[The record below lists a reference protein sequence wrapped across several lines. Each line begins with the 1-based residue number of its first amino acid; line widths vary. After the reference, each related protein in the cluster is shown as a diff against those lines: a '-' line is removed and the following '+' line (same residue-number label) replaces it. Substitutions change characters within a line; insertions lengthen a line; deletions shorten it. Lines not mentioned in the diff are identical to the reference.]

1 MKGLIALRKSTD
13 AFTRKTK
20 AEVDQNVT
28 LITQPGKDGVEKED
42 TVLGYQVVASNGDI
56 YAVFVNAD
64 SKERK
69 FNFGEAYRHL
79 ANAQV
84 VADSNTA
91 GVTAISNP
99 AGVALGADGVTLAP
113 LTATILRIQKNSKP
127 NQEKPKEEQNQT
139 KPSTPKGESGQTTTS
154 STQSNTSASQTQQ
167 QQAGAGKADKTLP
180 STGTTISIAGVL
192 AGIGLLLSSVVVLKK
207 KK

>member
-1 MKGLIALRKSTD
+1 MNHENYKS
-13 AFTRKTK
+13 
-20 AEVDQNVT
+20 
-28 LITQPGKDGVEKED
+28 I
-42 TVLGYQVVASNGDI
+42 
-56 YAVFVNAD
+56 
-64 SKERK
+64 
-69 FNFGEAYRHL
+69 
-79 ANAQV
+79 
-84 VADSNTA
+84 
-91 GVTAISNP
+91 
-99 AGVALGADGVTLAP
+99 
-113 LTATILRIQKNSKP
+113 
-127 NQEKPKEEQNQT
+127 QEKPKEEQNQT